1 LDIGSTPRLD
11 LSRSVTAT
19 GEVVLTVGGE
29 LDVATVDQLD
39 LAFELTLDLA
49 LAQPGVAR
57 TVVDLGNLRF
67 LDSTGIAHL
76 ISAHT
81 EAAARGTTLVVV
93 NSHGMV
99 RRVLELTG
107 VFATL
112 TGDGR

>member
-1 LDIGSTPRLD
+1 LDIARLD

-19 GEVVLTVGGE
+19 NEVVLTVGGE

-39 LAFELTLDLA
+39 LALGLA

-57 TVVDLGNLRF
+57 TVVDLGSLRF

-76 ISAHT
+76 VSAHT
-81 EAAARGTTLVVV
+81 EAAARGTALVVV
-93 NSHGMV
+93 NPHGMV

-107 VFATL
+107 VYATL